1 MRLPKPLLPAL
12 AAVALVGAG
21 CGGSDSDFIDDYNAA
36 TAPLARIASGGAAGL
51 GQDGAPNENLARMA
65 DGLEAVEDRL
75 RALEAPGDARKEYGR
90 LLAAVDASGAQVR
103 RMAEAV
109 EAGKLDT
116 FADEARAFSASGA
129 ELVEAEQALR
139 AAVDG

>member
-21 CGGSDSDFIDDYNAA
+21 CGSDSDFIEDYNAA
-36 TAPLARIASGGAAGL
+36 TAPLARIASGGVSGL

-65 DGLEAVEDRL
+65 DGLEEVEDRL
-75 RALEAPGDARKEYGR
+75 RALDAPGDARKQYDR
-90 LLAAVDASGAQVR
+90 LIAAIDASGAQVR

-109 EAGKLDT
+109 EAGELDA
-116 FADEARAFSASGA
+116 FADEASAFSARGT

-139 AAVDG
+139 AAVD